1 MIFGK
6 ELSSNLLNRLT
17 EHNLFLDEVY
27 RLLSAW
33 FDQLIIEYQ
42 DKAIG
47 IVEKYIK
54 TNKGRFTSSVFPPQ
68 SAFIS
73 YTKSTSSE
81 ITHTDFES

>member
-1 MIFGK
+1 MASLEPSVMQCRWHIHV
-6 ELSSNLLNRLT
+6 S
-17 EHNLFLDEVY
+17 
-27 RLLSAW
+27 
-33 FDQLIIEYQ
+33 
-42 DKAIG
+42 KAIG

-68 SAFIS
+68 STFIS